1 MAQQKTIELEVK
13 TGKSEA
19 NLNDVV
25 DAIKSLNKE
34 VTKTSEQTK
43 DSLDSVDKQ
52 SKGIFQSIKNIGK
65 GIKGVGLALKAAGFG
80 LIVKA
85 ASALFDVLKTNQPV
99 ADAMSIAFEF
109 LSQILNQVS
118 KALIDTYNAVASST
132 ENFDALLTILKNVL
146 NIGLA
151 PLKLGFF
158 GIKLGLQQ
166 AQLAWE
172 NSFFGGNDAEKI
184 KQLRADIILTK
195 NDLYGVAD
203 GVVESGKAIYDN
215 FSEAVGEI
223 TNIGSIAAENL
234 SKVSITAALENSKT
248 LVQLRKDAELARVA
262 NQGLIEEYDRQ
273 AEQQR
278 QIRDDDTKSIAER
291 IEANNNLA
299 DILEKQKTEMLENAD
314 IAIKLAQL
322 DVQKNNSIENQV
334 ALQEALNEKKAI
346 EAQITGFQSEQISNS
361 IALQKEQ
368 LDLTQ
373 SITDA
378 DAERNILSQ
387 QFVAEQIQGDYLRL
401 QALRLVADEEAK
413 IEEERLLN
421 KMSQYQAGTQAF
433 IDAENELLAF
443 QQESDQKKIT
453 LERDVQQAK
462 QQLVTDALGNLASI
476 VGENSK
482 FGKGIALVQAI
493 RDTYAGANVALASAP
508 PPFNFISAAAVI
520 AGGLANVKSI
530 TATKEPTP
538 PSFARGAGS
547 GGGNVAIPTPQAPSF
562 NVVGTSGTN
571 QLAETIAGQSKQP
584 MKAYVVSNDVST
596 AQSLDRNIVEGASI

>member
-19 NLNDVV
+19 NLQDVV

-34 VTKTSEQTK
+34 VTKTSEQTSE
-43 DSLDSVDKQ
+43 SLDNVEKQ
-52 SKGIFQSIKNIGK
+52 SKGIFKSIKSIGK

-118 KALIDTYNAVASST
+118 TALVDTYKAVAAST
-132 ENFDALLTILKNVL
+132 ENFDALLTVLKNVL

-151 PLKLGFF
+151 PIKFAFF

-172 NSFFGGNDAEKI
+172 DSFFGGKDQEKI
-184 KQLRADIILTK
+184 KQLRADIIETK
-195 NDLYGVAD
+195 NDIYSVAD

-223 TNIGSIAAENL
+223 SNIGTIAAENL
-234 SKVSITAALENSKT
+234 SKVSVTAALENSKT
-248 LVQLRKDAELARVA
+248 LVQLRKDAELAKVA

-273 AEQQR
+273 AEQLR
-278 QIRDDDTKSIAER
+278 QIRDDDTKNLAER
-291 IEANNNLA
+291 IKANNDLA
-299 DILEKQKTEMLENAD
+299 DVLEKQKTEMLANAD
-314 IAIKLAQL
+314 IAIQLAQL
-322 DVQKNNSIENQV
+322 DLQKNNSIENQV

-387 QFVAEQIQGDYLRL
+387 QFVAEQIEGDYLRL
-401 QALRLVADEEAK
+401 QALKLVAEEEAK

-421 KMSQYQAGTQAF
+421 KMSQYQQGTQAF

-453 LERDVQQAK
+453 LEKDVQKAK

-520 AGGLANVKSI
+520 AGGIANVKKI
-530 TATKEPTP
+530 TATPEPKA
-538 PSFARGAGS
+538 PSFAKGS
-547 GGGNVAIPTPQAPSF
+547 RGGGGVSVPAPQAPSF
-562 NVVGTSGTN
+562 NVVGTSGSN
-571 QLAETIAGQSKQP
+571 QLAETIAGQTKQP
-584 MKAYVVSNDVST
+584 MKAYVVASDVTT
-596 AQSLDRNIVEGASI
+596 AQSLERNIVSSASI

>member
-453 LERDVQQAK
+453 LERDVQKAK

-493 RDTYAGANVALASAP
+493 RDTYAGANVALKSAP

-520 AGGLANVKSI
+520 AGGLANVKAI
-530 TATKEPTP
+530 TSTKDPKA
-538 PSFARGAGS
+538 PSFAKGGS
-547 GGGNVAIPTPQAPSF
+547 GGSANISIPTPQAPNF

-571 QLAETIAGQSKQP
+571 QLAETIAGQTKQP
-584 MKAYVVSNDVST
+584 MKAYVVASDVTT
-596 AQSLDRNIVEGASI
+596 AQSLERNIVSSASI